1 MNHSH
6 VGESVGISEIRR
18 FASPRSLE
26 ALLTRIFAFMRPGSS
41 GKNIKKNSGHYEL
54 TKKFLKN
61 FRK

>member
-1 MNHSH
+1 
-6 VGESVGISEIRR
+6 
-18 FASPRSLE
+18 
-26 ALLTRIFAFMRPGSS
+26 MRPGSS